1 MMDMEEDIPL
11 SFLPLKVP
19 IQAFCPRQLAAGIF
33 RPGDTNTWSDSM
45 NIPVDT
51 DALRVADEGAA
62 MLGRVESLRTALRAN
77 AARARS
83 ERRVPL
89 ENIEALQKAGFFLAL
104 QPARWGGYEL
114 NPQDF
119 FRMQLAIAECCMST
133 AWASGI
139 VAVHAFQIALMDQRA
154 QRDVWGDDIHTR
166 VSSSYAPMGKV
177 EEVDGGFRF
186 SGRWGWSSGCD
197 HCSWALLGGILP
209 DGTYRTFLVPRSDY
223 RIEDTWYSMG
233 LQGTGS
239 NDIVVDG
246 AFVPD
251 YRTHKQSDGFEGT
264 NPGVDE
270 DSAILY
276 RLPWAQIFI
285 RVVSTP
291 AIGAAR
297 DALSLYTEMVKGKA
311 SGDVTKL
318 AQDAGTQMRIAAAKN
333 SIEEMTTILI
343 SNFDAM
349 MGTLRAGETVDLQD
363 RILYRYQASLV
374 IEKSI
379 EVVDSLFSSAGGSSV
394 FQGSEIQHRF
404 LDIHTARAHVAN
416 NPTAFARNLGAV
428 SLGAGNTDF
437 FV

>member
-1 MMDMEEDIPL
+1 
-11 SFLPLKVP
+11 
-19 IQAFCPRQLAAGIF
+19 
-33 RPGDTNTWSDSM
+33 M
-45 NIPVDT
+45 NRPVDT
-51 DALRVADEGAA
+51 DAMSAADHGSA
-62 MLGRVESLRTALRAN
+62 MLERVESLRPMLRAN
-77 AARARS
+77 AERART
-83 ERRVPL
+83 ERRVPG
-89 ENIEALQKAGFFLAL
+89 ENIEALQEAGFFLAL

-114 NPQDF
+114 DPQMF

-139 VAVHAFQIALMDQRA
+139 VAVHAFQIALMDHRA
-154 QRDVWGDDIHTR
+154 QQDVWGDDIHTR
-166 VSSSYAPMGKV
+166 ISSSYAPMGKV
-177 EEVDGGFRF
+177 AEVDGGFRF

-209 DGTYRTFLVPRSDY
+209 DGTYRTFLVPQSDY
-223 RIEDTWYSMG
+223 RIEDTWHSMG

-239 NDIVVDG
+239 NDIVVED

-264 NPGVDE
+264 NPGVDQN
-270 DSAILY
+270 SAILY
-276 RLPWAQIFI
+276 HLPWAQIFI

-297 DALSLYTEMVKGKA
+297 DALSLYSELVRGKA

-318 AQDAGTQMRIAAAKN
+318 AQDTGTQMRIAVARN
-333 SIEEMTTILI
+333 SIEEMTTILLA
-343 SNFDAM
+343 NFDAM
-349 MGTLRAGETVDLQD
+349 MGTLRAGETIDLQD
-363 RILYRYQASLV
+363 RILYRYQAALV

-379 EVVDSLFSSAGGSSV
+379 DVVDSLFSSAGGSSV
-394 FQGSEIQHRF
+394 FQGSAIQQRF

-416 NPTAFARNLGAV
+416 NPTSFARNLGAV
-428 SLGAGNTDF
+428 SLGAENADF

>member
-1 MMDMEEDIPL
+1 
-11 SFLPLKVP
+11 
-19 IQAFCPRQLAAGIF
+19 
-33 RPGDTNTWSDSM
+33 M
-45 NIPVDT
+45 NQPVNSE
-51 DALRVADEGAA
+51 ALRAMGAGAA
-62 MLGRVESLRTALRAN
+62 MLERVQALQTLLRAN
-77 AARARS
+77 ADRARS
-83 ERRVPL
+83 ERRVPV
-89 ENIEALQKAGFFLAL
+89 ENIQALQDAGFFLAL
-104 QPARWGGYEL
+104 QPARWGGHEL
-114 NPQDF
+114 DPQDF
-119 FRMQLAIAECCMST
+119 FRMQMAIAECCMST

-139 VAVHAFQIALMDQRA
+139 VAVHAFQIALMDPQA
-154 QRDVWGDDIHTR
+154 QSDVWGADIHTR

-177 EEVDGGFRF
+177 EPVPGGFRF

-197 HCSWALLGGILP
+197 HCTWALLGGILP
-209 DGTYRTFLVPRSDY
+209 DGTYRTFLLPRTDY

-239 NDIVVDG
+239 NDIVVED

-251 YRTHKQSDGFEGT
+251 YRTHKQSDGFAGT
-264 NPGVDE
+264 NPGVNQ
-270 DSAILY
+270 DSAALY
-276 RLPWAQIFI
+276 HLPWAQLFI

-297 DALSLYTEMVKGKA
+297 DALALYTALVKGKA
-311 SGDVTKL
+311 SGDATKL
-318 AQDAGTQMRIAAAKN
+318 AQDTGTQMRIAAARN
-333 SIEEMTTILI
+333 TIEEMTTVLL

-349 MGTLRAGETVDLQD
+349 MGRVRAGGTISLED
-363 RILYRYQASLV
+363 RILYRYQAALV

-394 FQGSEIQHRF
+394 FQGSAIQQRF

-428 SLGAGNTDF
+428 ALGAANLDF

>member
-1 MMDMEEDIPL
+1 MNP
-11 SFLPLKVP
+11 P
-19 IQAFCPRQLAAGIF
+19 IQEDVIQPA
-33 RPGDTNTWSDSM
+33 
-45 NIPVDT
+45 
-51 DALRVADEGAA
+51 DAGAA
-62 MLGRVESLRTALRAN
+62 MLARVESLQSMFRDN
-77 AARARS
+77 ASKARS

-89 ENIEALQKAGFFLAL
+89 ENIQALQEAGFFLAL
-104 QPARWGGYEL
+104 QPASWGGFEL
-114 NPQDF
+114 DPQHF
-119 FRMQLAIAECCMST
+119 FRMQMAIAEACMST

-139 VAVHAFQIALMDQRA
+139 VAVHAFQIALMDKRA
-154 QRDVWGDDIHTR
+154 QEDVWGENIHTR

-177 EEVDGGFRF
+177 ELADGGFRF

-197 HCSWALLGGILP
+197 HCSWVLLGGILP

-223 RIEDTWYSMG
+223 RIEDTWRSMG

-239 NDIVVDG
+239 NDIVVEDV
-246 AFVPD
+246 FVPD
-251 YRTHKQSDGFEGT
+251 YRTHKQTDGFQGT

-270 DSAILY
+270 HSAQLY
-276 RLPWAQIFI
+276 RMPWAQLFI

-297 DALSLYTEMVKGKA
+297 DALALYSELVRGKA

-318 AQDAGTQMRIAAAKN
+318 AQDIGTQMRIAQARN
-333 SIEEMTTILI
+333 TIEEMSSVML
-343 SNFDAM
+343 SNFDSM
-349 MGTLRAGETVDLQD
+349 MSTLRAGGEVDLDD
-363 RILYRYQASLV
+363 RILFRYQASLV

-394 FQGSEIQHRF
+394 FAGSEIQQRF

-416 NPTAFARNLGAV
+416 NPTSFARNLG
-428 SLGAGNTDF
+428 STMLGTDNADF